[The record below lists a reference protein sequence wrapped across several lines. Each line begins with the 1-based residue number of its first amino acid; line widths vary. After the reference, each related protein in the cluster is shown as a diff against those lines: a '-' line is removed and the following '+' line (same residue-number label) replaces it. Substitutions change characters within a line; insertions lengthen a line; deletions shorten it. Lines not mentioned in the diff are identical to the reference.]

1 MKQIK
6 VTGKTVEEAVST
18 ALAELHASKE
28 EVEVKV
34 LEESKRGFLG
44 FGGKPALIEVSL
56 KPDPVK
62 LAVAFLQ
69 EVTDKMGVPVT
80 ISLKET
86 REEIILE
93 LTGEKIAILI
103 GKRGQTLNSLQY
115 LTNLVANNHSSRY
128 LRIIIDAEN
137 YRERRRESLER
148 LAVHTAQKV
157 SATGKGVALEPMPSN
172 ERKAIHMALRNNKK
186 IETTS
191 EGAEPFR
198 KVIIRPLKK

>member
-18 ALAELHASKE
+18 ALAKLHASKE

>member
-18 ALAELHASKE
+18 ALAELQASKE

-198 KVIIRPLKK
+198 KVIIRPVKK